1 MMPAIRRILC
11 PLDFSP
17 FSRHALAQGV
27 ALAREFGAEISAL
40 HVFALSPVVQTV
52 PAGGYM
58 GIDPLSLSASRRAA
72 LTAELREFTYEV
84 DAGGVVM
91 HAGVDEGDPVDVIV
105 KAAAD
110 WPADLIVMGTHGR
123 TGLGRLLLGSV
134 TERVLRRATCPVLTV
149 PRQVESP
156 ACALTL
162 GRLLVAVDFSPASL
176 HALEYAA
183 KLAAPEGPGICV
195 LNVVEL
201 FGATRELATLDTPD
215 FRVELVRAAR
225 TQLAAAVPPAMRA
238 NYPVAEIVATGRA
251 CDEIVRVAAEEEC
264 DAIVLGIRGRSR
276 TDLLLLGSTTQ
287 HVVRQ
292 AQCPVL
298 TVRA

>member
-1 MMPAIRRILC
+1 MPAIRRILC
-11 PLDFSP
+11 PLDFSL
-17 FSRHALAQGV
+17 FSRHALGQGI
-27 ALAREFGAEISAL
+27 ALAREFGAEIAAF
-40 HVFALSPVVQTV
+40 HVFSLAPVVEV
-52 PAGGYM
+52 LPASAAM
-58 GIDPLSLSASRRAA
+58 VIDPLTLSASRRAA
-72 LTAELREFTYEV
+72 LAAELREFTYEV
-84 DAGGVVM
+84 DAGGVVIQV
-91 HAGVDEGDPVDVIV
+91 GVEEGDPVDAIV
-105 KAAAD
+105 TRAAD

-123 TGLGRLLLGSV
+123 TGFGRLLLGSV
-134 TERVLRRATCPVLTV
+134 AERVLRRATCPVLTV

-156 ACALTL
+156 ARALTF
-162 GRLLVAVDFSPASL
+162 GRLLCAVDFSAASL

-183 KLAAPEGPGICV
+183 ELAAPDGPGLCV

-201 FGATRELATLDTPD
+201 FGATRDLATLDTPD
-215 FRVELVRAAR
+215 FRVELVRTAR
-225 TQLAAAVPPAMRA
+225 AQLAATVPPAVRGKC
-238 NYPVAEIVATGRA
+238 PLAEIVATGRP
-251 CDEIVRVAAEEEC
+251 CEEIVRAAAEEEC

>member
-11 PLDFSP
+11 PLDFSA
-17 FSRHALAQGV
+17 FSRHALEQGV

-52 PAGGYM
+52 PAGAYL
-58 GIDPLSLSASRRAA
+58 GIDPLSLSASQRAA

-84 DAGGVVM
+84 DARGVVL
-91 HAGVDEGDPVDVIV
+91 HTGVEDGDPVDVIV
-105 KAAAD
+105 KRATD

-134 TERVLRRATCPVLTV
+134 TERVLRRAACPALTV
-149 PRQVESP
+149 PRRVETP
-156 ACALTL
+156 ARALTF
-162 GRLLVAVDFSPASL
+162 GRLLCAVDFSPASL
-176 HALEYAA
+176 RALDYAA
-183 KLAAPEGPGICV
+183 GLAASDGRGLCV

-201 FGATRELATLDTPD
+201 FGATRDLAMLDTPD
-215 FRVELVRAAR
+215 FRVELVRSAR
-225 TQLAAAVPPAMRA
+225 AQLAAAVPPAMRA
-238 NYPVAEIVATGRA
+238 KCPVAEIVATGRA

-264 DAIVLGIRGRSR
+264 DAIVLGISGRSR

-292 AQCPVL
+292 ALCPVL